1 MEKRRTRRV
10 AVNGSAL
17 LMAGR
22 VGNGATLLNLSE
34 GGCGL
39 ELSWLM
45 PPDARVA
52 LHLVISED
60 QPPMFINEARVCW
73 STAGR
78 IGTEF
83 LALSDETRQ
92 QLREWLRSRHGP

>member
-1 MEKRRTRRV
+1 MENRKTRRF

-22 VGNGATLLNLSE
+22 IGNGATLLNLSE

-39 ELSWLM
+39 ELSWLI
-45 PPDARVA
+45 PPDARLS

-60 QPPMFINEARVCW
+60 QPPLFIKEARVCW
-73 STAGR
+73 STSGP

-83 LALSDETRQ
+83 LAMSDEARQ